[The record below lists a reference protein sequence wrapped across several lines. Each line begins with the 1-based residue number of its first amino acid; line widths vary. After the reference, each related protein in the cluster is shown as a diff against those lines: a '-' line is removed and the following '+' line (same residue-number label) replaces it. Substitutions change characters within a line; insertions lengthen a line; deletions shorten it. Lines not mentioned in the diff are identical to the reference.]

1 MSRDGANLEIPVES
15 QFKKKRTGSVKPDK
29 IGLHTSIEHERHAK
43 YSVDH
48 KKRSLNT
55 TANAASLKGIF
66 KSTMKEKKMVTEGNQ
81 DVDQKVRE
89 MMAYY
94 KSREFNEAIVAG
106 RGILSDN
113 PDNIE
118 ALYIVGLCASM
129 LEKHELTIKYFE
141 TLILLEPKYKK
152 NVYLFLSIAYK
163 KSNKMDLSFNV
174 LNKAIKLFD
183 NFYEAYVESSDAD
196 LPGKGQLEAVETDGG
211 PEGLP

>member
-1 MSRDGANLEIPVES
+1 MSRDGINLEIPVDS
-15 QFKKKRTGSVKPDK
+15 HFKKKRTGSVKPDK
-29 IGLHTSIEHERHAK
+29 IGLHASIEHERPAK
-43 YSVDH
+43 YSVDQ

-81 DVDQKVRE
+81 DVDYRVRE
-89 MMAYY
+89 MMSYY
-94 KSREFNEAIVAG
+94 KSRDFNEAIAAG
-106 RGILSDN
+106 RAILSEH

-141 TLILLEPKYKK
+141 TLIILEPKYKK

-163 KSNKMDLSFNV
+163 KSNKMDMSFSV
-174 LNKAIKLFD
+174 LNKAIKLFE
-183 NFYEAYVESSDAD
+183 NFYEAYVDPHD
-196 LPGKGQLEAVETDGG
+196 PDIPRQGQ
-211 PEGLP
+211 P